1 MRKVNSNR
9 AGLKTP
15 LTEITGEEEGLGSR
29 SPLPE
34 KQAVVGKT
42 LHAEGAVA
50 ARELVEA
57 SLCLLQLEK

>member
-1 MRKVNSNR
+1 M
-9 AGLKTP
+9 P
-15 LTEITGEEEGLGSR
+15 LTEITGEEEGLGSW

-34 KQAVVGKT
+34 KQAVVGET